1 MCIDQ
6 KDGQVGATFLNIQIF
21 TTWTGSK
28 ERWSSVDPRH
38 PILIHLQRMSKDYI
52 HHVLHWMF
60 GCGGN
65 DGQERWRQE
74 TDKGIVS
81 CDDWPGMSCLG
92 PSLLSPNHLSLISLY
107 FFFFCLWLRFSSN
120 LPPNTRLVFSCSY
133 FTPVKEKS
141 CPSPSLEL
149 AQPGT
154 SPSPPSPW
162 YSEPHLRN
170 KKSCLY
176 SADGKSSIF
185 LPIIIYIFL
194 VRLLLHIYILTLHKC
209 VVLYWYWLA
218 LEV

>member
-1 MCIDQ
+1 MVKWAQPFWTFKSSQLELDLK
-6 KDGQVGATFLNIQIF
+6 KDGQVWIRDIQSSYISKGCRKITSTTYYIECLDVEGKMVKKGGGRRLTRALWAATTRQGCLVWAPLYYLP
-21 TTWTGSK
+21 TT
-28 ERWSSVDPRH
+28 
-38 PILIHLQRMSKDYI
+38 
-52 HHVLHWMF
+52 
-60 GCGGN
+60 
-65 DGQERWRQE
+65 
-74 TDKGIVS
+74 
-81 CDDWPGMSCLG
+81 
-92 PSLLSPNHLSLISLY
+92 SLLSLCIFSSL
-107 FFFFCLWLRFSSN
+107 FCLWLRFSSN
-120 LPPNTRLVFSCSY
+120 LPPNTVLVFSCSY

-141 CPSPSLEL
+141 CPSRSLEL

-176 SADGKSSIF
+176 SAGGKSSIF